1 MNWHVLIFCMTVRQ
15 ILLEFLRQVCD
26 FYPQES
32 TIESVEKK
40 VIRLQSFSSLK
51 VNLKLNSSVVDKS
64 SEMFLK

>member
-1 MNWHVLIFCMTVRQ
+1 MTVRQ
-15 ILLEFLRQVCD
+15 MFHDSRQVCD

-40 VIRLQSFSSLK
+40 AIRLQSFSSLK
-51 VNLKLNSSVVDKS
+51 VNLKLNSYVVDKS